1 MSLQITTLVENTMGE
16 HLALRN
22 EHGISFY
29 IEKDGH
35 KLLFDT
41 GQSDAILYNAEQL
54 RIELKDLEY
63 VILSHGHYDHSGG
76 LHYLSE
82 EAKQFELI
90 LGKGF
95 FNEKYGYL
103 NNSYEFLG
111 NNFDEDFLAER
122 GIPYRFVQ
130 DDVTELIPGVYVITN
145 FPRTHDD
152 EIINPRFVI
161 RKDGKFEQ
169 DFFKDEVLVTID
181 TPKGLVVILGCSH
194 PGMRNMLDAV
204 RNLLNKKIY
213 AVLGGTHL
221 VEAKGRMFDNSIEYL
236 NTQGIE
242 VVGVSHCTGQ
252 LAMESLGKTNERYF
266 HNRTGT
272 ALYVDEK

>member
-1 MSLQITTLVENTMGE
+1 MSLQITTLVENTIGE

-41 GQSDAILYNAEQL
+41 GQSDSFIYNAGQMKIDL
-54 RIELKDLEY
+54 SDLEY
-63 VILSHGHYDHSGG
+63 VVLSHGHYDHSGG
-76 LHYLSE
+76 LHYLTE
-82 EAKQFELI
+82 KARKFELI
-90 LGKGF
+90 MGQGF
-95 FNEKYGYL
+95 FNEKYGCM

-111 NNFDEDFLAER
+111 NNFNEDFLAER

-130 DDVTELIPGVYVITN
+130 EDVTELLPGVYVISN
-145 FPRTHDD
+145 FPRIHDN
-152 EIINPRFVI
+152 EVINPRFVL
-161 RKDGKFEQ
+161 RKNGKFEQ
-169 DFFKDEVLVTID
+169 DFFSDEVLVTID

-194 PGMRNMLDAV
+194 PGMRNMLDAAK
-204 RNLLNKKIY
+204 NLLNRPIY

-221 VEAKGRMFDNSIEYL
+221 VEAEGEMFDRSIDYL
-236 NTQGIE
+236 NRGE
-242 VVGVSHCTGQ
+242 VKIIGVSHCTGKK
-252 LAMESLGKTNERYF
+252 AMETLNATNDRYF

-272 ALYVDEK
+272 SLYVD